1 MLFTCSHNLNIF
13 SKFQFGHAGASA
25 AGVKETSRAKNAA
38 LKEAGAV
45 VPDSFDDLGTAI
57 EGVFKALVQNGTIVP
72 AKEVAPP
79 PVPMDYAWARVRR
92 LFSKICC
99 CWIYHVKD
107 DH

>member
-1 MLFTCSHNLNIF
+1 MFAQSFF

-45 VPDSFDDLGTAI
+45 VPDSFDDLGTSI
-57 EGVFKALVQNGTIVP
+57 EGVFKALVQNGTIIP

-79 PVPMDYAWARVRR
+79 PVPMDYAWARVRS
-92 LFSKICC
+92 LFPTICC
-99 CWIYHVKD
+99 CRYIM
-107 DH
+107 